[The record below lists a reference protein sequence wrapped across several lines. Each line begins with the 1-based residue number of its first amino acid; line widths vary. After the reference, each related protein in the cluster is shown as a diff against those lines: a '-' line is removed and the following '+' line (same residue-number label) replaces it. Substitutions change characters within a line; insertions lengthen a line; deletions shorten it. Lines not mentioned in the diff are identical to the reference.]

1 MVQQRPSGQL
11 PLDAI
16 SWRLLVCG
24 RANCSCKISAGLQVG
39 YAGEMS
45 GPDLTSLRA
54 RIEEVDRQIIALIA
68 ERLGIVAEVAEAKLL
83 LASPFRDRQ
92 REEVLIGRLRSL
104 AVAAHLDPHQ
114 IERMYRVIMDMAVA
128 HEELAVRNR
137 SEVPLRIS
145 YQGVEGSYSH
155 LAAQRRYAG
164 RAGGAMLTGHESFR
178 SAADAVRDG
187 LADLALLPVENSTAG
202 SINETYDVLARGDLH
217 ITGEVISAI
226 EHCLL
231 ALPGVAIEELRVV
244 ISHPQAL
251 AQCHALFARHP
262 HLTPQVGIDTAG
274 SAKRVANSHDR
285 TLGAIASSAAASHYG
300 LHIVEKGIQT
310 AVGNATRFVEISPR
324 PAPVAEGVRAKTSLL
339 LALAD
344 RPGALGEVLTRFSG
358 RGLSLTKI
366 ESRPIP
372 EAPFTYRFYIDVIGH
387 AASAPFVAVL
397 EELAPLTTDLRVL
410 GSYPAA

>member
-1 MVQQRPSGQL
+1 MP
-11 PLDAI
+11 A
-16 SWRLLVCG
+16 
-24 RANCSCKISAGLQVG
+24 
-39 YAGEMS
+39 
-45 GPDLTSLRA
+45 PDLASLRD
-54 RIEEVDRQIIALIA
+54 RIEEVDRQIIALLA
-68 ERLGIVAEVAEAKLL
+68 ERLGIVAEVADAKLL
-83 LASPFRDRQ
+83 LASPFRDRE
-92 REEVLIGRLRSL
+92 REEALIGRLRSL

-128 HEELAVRNR
+128 HEEHSVRNR
-137 SEVPLRIS
+137 SEVPLRIT

-164 RAGGAMLTGHESFR
+164 RPGGAMLTGYDSFR
-178 SAADAVRDG
+178 AAADAVRDG
-187 LADLALLPVENSTAG
+187 SADLALLPIENSTAG
-202 SINETYDVLARGDLH
+202 SINETYDVLAHGDLH

-231 ALPGVAIEELRVV
+231 ALPGVSVADLRVV

-251 AQCHALFARHP
+251 AQCHALFERHP
-262 HLTPQVGIDTAG
+262 HLVAQAGGDTAG
-274 SAKRVANSHDR
+274 SAKRVAHANDR
-285 TLGAIASSAAASHYG
+285 TLGAIASSAAASQYG
-300 LHIVEKGIQT
+300 LAIVERGIQT
-310 AVGNATRFVEISPR
+310 AAGNSTRFVEISPR
-324 PAPVAEGVRAKTSLL
+324 PAPVPDGARAKTSLL

-372 EAPFTYRFYIDVIGH
+372 EAPFTYRFYVDVMGH
-387 AASAPFVAVL
+387 AASAPFIAVL